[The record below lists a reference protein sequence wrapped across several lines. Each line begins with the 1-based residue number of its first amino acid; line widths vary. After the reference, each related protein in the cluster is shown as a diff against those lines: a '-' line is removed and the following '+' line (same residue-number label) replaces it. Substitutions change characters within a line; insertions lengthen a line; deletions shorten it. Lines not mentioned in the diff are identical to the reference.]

1 MAATI
6 RLIYGGGTMIS
17 QEVAQQLFQD
27 QQLEAPLN
35 PYDLTERELEVLQ
48 ELTEGLRNKQIAQK
62 LHLSEGTVRNYI
74 SAIYLKLQVGDRDEA
89 VEKSKKEQLVQQPRI
104 YQN

>member
-1 MAATI
+1 MDT
-6 RLIYGGGTMIS
+6 S
-17 QEVAQQLFQD
+17 
-27 QQLEAPLN
+27 LN

-74 SAIYLKLQVGDRDEA
+74 SAIYLKLHMGDRDEA
-89 VEKSKKEQLVQQPRI
+89 VEKSRKEQLVQPRA
-104 YQN
+104 